1 MHPERVLCHCV
12 QVRARRYERLNID
25 DDAAAGTLSSF
36 FSSQFVDILLS
47 IFLFVWFI
55 CGNYWVLSVWPPNYQ
70 QTLTEPNSWC
80 NKTAYVFAVV
90 QLAVCYGLMLLIA
103 LLTGLLVLCQ
113 RVWTTQM

>member
-1 MHPERVLCHCV
+1 V
-12 QVRARRYERLNID
+12 QVRARRYERLNVD

-36 FSSQFVDILLS
+36 FSSQFVDVLLS

-80 NKTAYVFAVV
+80 NKTAYVFALV

-103 LLTGLLVLCQ
+103 LLTALLVICQ